1 MVARWCRRRLWSSC
15 EGADDFFFME
25 DLDDFWA
32 SLSLGSDDNDNSSNN
47 KRDLSFSF
55 DFFCDDLG
63 FGEKICFAD
72 CDDVVQATSKRL
84 KTHETHDELEGN
96 EDGDDLT
103 WVELDETEAA
113 ILGFANEF
121 PVFWSRRRNAH
132 VALTTHVLQY
142 ATPIWLRKL
151 CPEATER
158 DLAEFVKRDKPDRYS
173 LRKARDSGVFVADV
187 GPGWGKANDRHPV
200 YRTNQSTNKAGRK
213 PRAMLLTDALAWA
226 RSEERKDTY
235 KNRANKLK
243 KNKK

>member
-1 MVARWCRRRLWSSC
+1 
-15 EGADDFFFME
+15 ME
-25 DLDDFWA
+25 DPNDLCWT
-32 SLSLGSDDNDNSSNN
+32 SLSLGSDDNNDSSSSN
-47 KRDLSFSF
+47 KRDLSCSF
-55 DFFCDDLG
+55 DLFWDDSG
-63 FGEKICFAD
+63 FGEKIDFAD
-72 CDDVVQATSKRL
+72 LNCDDVVQATSKRL
-84 KTHETHDELEGN
+84 KTHDGLEGN
-96 EDGDDLT
+96 EEGDDLT
-103 WVELDETEAA
+103 WVELGETEAA

-121 PVFWSRRRNAH
+121 PVFWSRSRNAH

-151 CPEATER
+151 CPEATEK
-158 DLAEFVKRDKPDRYS
+158 DLAEFVKQDKPDRYS

-243 KNKK
+243 VMAQNKK